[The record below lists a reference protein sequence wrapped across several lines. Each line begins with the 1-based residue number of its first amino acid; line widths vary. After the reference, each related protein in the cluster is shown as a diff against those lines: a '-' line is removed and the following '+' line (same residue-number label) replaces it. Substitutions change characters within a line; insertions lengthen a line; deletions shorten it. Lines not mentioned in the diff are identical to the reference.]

1 MALNTLEKDTCLIHI
16 YTVRIRT
23 GRQCLSAFPR
33 EHARM
38 TYFSPLSESP
48 VNCKQV
54 GKFADTESANDEDSL
69 CFSDGYKVT
78 LIQELF

>member
-1 MALNTLEKDTCLIHI
+1 
-16 YTVRIRT
+16 
-23 GRQCLSAFPR
+23 
-33 EHARM
+33 M
-38 TYFSPLSESP
+38 TYFSPLSASP
-48 VNCKQV
+48 INCKQV